1 MTRTRPQRILLAT
14 ALLAIAWR
22 LGWASAGATP
32 APGPV
37 YDVILAGGRIVDGT
51 GAPWRLGDLA
61 ISGDRIAALGDLRGA
76 RARRRIDV
84 RGLAVAPG
92 FIDML
97 GQSEYFLLVDGRAA
111 SKVMQGVTTE
121 ITGEG
126 TSIAPLNAR
135 MMRDDSTMYAH
146 YHVVPDWTT
155 LAQYFARLERA
166 HPAINLGTFVGAGGV
181 RNYVIGKSDRRA
193 TAAELAQMKALVA
206 QAMEQGAFGL
216 STSLQYVP
224 DRFAS
229 TDEIVELARV
239 AARHGGI
246 YITHQR
252 SEGDRILASLD
263 EVFTIAARAHIP
275 AEIYHLKT
283 AFRPNWGEMPEV
295 LRRIEAARARGLDV
309 TANQYPY
316 TRAAN
321 TQKCLRR

>member
-1 MTRTRPQRILLAT
+1 AARVSCTAVTRTRPQRILLAT

-146 YHVVPDWTT
+146 YHV
-155 LAQYFARLERA
+155 
-166 HPAINLGTFVGAGGV
+166 
-181 RNYVIGKSDRRA
+181 
-193 TAAELAQMKALVA
+193 
-206 QAMEQGAFGL
+206 
-216 STSLQYVP
+216 
-224 DRFAS
+224 
-229 TDEIVELARV
+229 
-239 AARHGGI
+239 
-246 YITHQR
+246 
-252 SEGDRILASLD
+252 
-263 EVFTIAARAHIP
+263 
-275 AEIYHLKT
+275 
-283 AFRPNWGEMPEV
+283 
-295 LRRIEAARARGLDV
+295 
-309 TANQYPY
+309 
-316 TRAAN
+316 
-321 TQKCLRR
+321 